1 MKQKILYLI
10 TGHSGAGKTTRA
22 KELMKQKGIRHHYE
36 ADMLMIDRN
45 GDYAFN
51 PRKLKECHNWCQK
64 ATERAMLLGEA
75 VIVSNT
81 MTMKWEAKPY
91 IDMARYHNYHV
102 IIEHLNGE
110 YKNIHDVPQEIVE
123 KMKNRRDFFQIEDF
137 EQ

>member
-1 MKQKILYLI
+1 MKQKVLYLI
-10 TGHSGAGKTTRA
+10 TGPSGAGKTTRA
-22 KELMKQKGIRHHYE
+22 KELMRQKGIKHHYE

-64 ATERAMLLGEA
+64 ATERAILLGEA

-81 MTMKWEAKPY
+81 MTMKWEAEPY
-91 IDMARYHNYHV
+91 VDIAKKNGYSV
-102 IIEHLNGE
+102 IIEHLTTE

-123 KMKNRRDFFQIEDF
+123 KMKARREFFKLEDF
-137 EQ
+137 E